1 MRWPAL
7 LLLALPFAQAHQPTA
22 GGETALVIEDPYIS
36 YAYNA
41 TFVSGEEL
49 FRVELTYDRGF
60 SLPFELLVE
69 DRPENE
75 GFRPMY
81 AVVGPG
87 LPTPSAEELDL
98 LPEALPEGAGA
109 YVDLNDD
116 DPRGSIFEGVMRRVY
131 LTTGPVALLL
141 QPGEV
146 EVWIWSPDGDLGDV
160 VLGFGVEEDFSG
172 GFGGLFADW
181 SIYAY

>member
-1 MRWPAL
+1 MRWIAL
-7 LLLALPFAQAHQPTA
+7 LLVLPLARAHQPAA
-22 GGETALVIEDPYIS
+22 GEGTEFVAEDPYIS

-41 TFVSGEEL
+41 TFSTGEEV
-49 FRVELTYDRGF
+49 FRLELSYDRGF

-69 DRPENE
+69 DRTENLE
-75 GFRPMY
+75 FRPMY

-87 LPTPSAEELDL
+87 LPTPTVDELAV

-116 DPRGSIFEGVMRRVY
+116 DPRSSIFEGVMRRVY
-131 LTTGPVALLL
+131 LTSRPVALLL
-141 QPGEV
+141 QPGDY
-146 EVWIWSPDGDLGDV
+146 EVWVWSPEVDAGDV

-181 SIYAY
+181 STYAY

>member
-1 MRWPAL
+1 MKWLAL
-7 LLLALPFAQAHQPTA
+7 LLMLPLARAHQPAA
-22 GGETALVIEDPYIS
+22 GEGTEFVVENPYIS

-41 TFVSGEEL
+41 TFSTGDEL

-69 DRPENE
+69 DRAENLE
-75 GFRPMY
+75 FRPMY

-87 LPTPSAEELDL
+87 LPAPTEAELAL
-98 LPEALPEGAGA
+98 LPEELPDGVGVFLE
-109 YVDLNDD
+109 LNDD
-116 DPRGSIFEGVMRRVY
+116 EQRTSIFEGVMRRVY
-131 LTTGPVALLL
+131 LTSEPVALLL
-141 QPGEV
+141 QPGGY
-146 EVWIWSPDGDLGDV
+146 EVWMWSPDQDLGDV

-181 SIYAY
+181 STYAY

>member
-1 MRWPAL
+1 MH
-7 LLLALPFAQAHQPTA
+7 PFAQAHQPTNS
-22 GGETALVIEDPYIS
+22 GEGKLVIADPYIS

-41 TFVSGEEL
+41 TFKTGEEL
-49 FRVELTYDRGF
+49 FRIGLTYDRGF

-75 GFRPMY
+75 AFRPVY

-87 LPTPSAEELDL
+87 LPEASADELAL
-98 LPEALPEGAGA
+98 LPDSLPEGAGV

-116 DPRGSIFEGVMRRVY
+116 AARGSIFESVMRRVY
-131 LTTGPVALLL
+131 LTTGPVALIL
-141 QPGEV
+141 QPGEY

-181 SIYAY
+181 STYAY